1 MTAVEWF
8 SLVKEGGAYVSPLL
22 LGAIFWLSADRNRLL
37 NSLKAKD
44 DLLKEKDDKLASLSE
59 RTLVFMA
66 EIKTFLFQGGRPA

>member
-1 MTAVEWF
+1 MNWDWWIAFVT
-8 SLVKEGGAYVSPLL
+8 EGGKYCAVLELAALY
-22 LGAIFWLSADRNRLL
+22 WMHTDRSRLL
-37 NSLKAKD
+37 KSLTDKD